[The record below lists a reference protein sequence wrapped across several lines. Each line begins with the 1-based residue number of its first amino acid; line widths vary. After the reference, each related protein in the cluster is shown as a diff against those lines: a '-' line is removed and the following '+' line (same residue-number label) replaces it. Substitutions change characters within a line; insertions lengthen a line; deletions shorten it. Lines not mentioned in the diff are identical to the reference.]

1 MRIEIFLREYRNDNK
16 PLQLDSLDRL
26 IVIERLVVR
35 LIFAMENNED
45 RHEISTNREKKVIP
59 RVFVFVK

>member
-45 RHEISTNREKKVIP
+45 RHEISTNREKKLF
-59 RVFVFVK
+59 REFLFS